1 MAKLTKRNRPF
12 GIIVITIVQ
21 TISVIGQVIV
31 LIILQTG
38 DPYAILEGIVSSQQ
52 LLVFEI
58 LGIIFQA
65 VITIGFWSLKRW
77 AWFLF
82 MIQLGIN
89 MAFDLGLYFYGE
101 PYYLGMLRDVIMV
114 FYLNQRE
121 VQQVFE
127 HKSPAPEAA

>member
-1 MAKLTKRNRPF
+1 MAKVKKRERPF
-12 GIIVITIVQ
+12 GIIVITTLQV
-21 TISVIGQVIV
+21 ISIIGQVIV

-58 LGIIFQA
+58 LSIILQT
-65 VITIGFWSLKRW
+65 VITLGFWSLKRW
-77 AWFLF
+77 AWLLF

-101 PYYLGMLRDVIMV
+101 PYYLGMLRDIIMV
-114 FYLNQRE
+114 FYLNRRE

-127 HKSPAPEAA
+127 RKSAVLGVV

>member
-1 MAKLTKRNRPF
+1 MVKPTKRKRPF
-12 GIIVITIVQ
+12 GVIVITILQ
-21 TISVIGQVIV
+21 TISIFGQVIV

-58 LGIIFQA
+58 LGIIFQV
-65 VITIGFWSLKRW
+65 VITIGFWWLKRW

-89 MAFDLGLYFYGE
+89 MAFDLGLYPYGE
-101 PYYLGMLRDVIMV
+101 PNYLGMLRDVIMV

-127 HKSPAPEAA
+127 HKSPVQEAV